1 MKTAFLFPGQ
11 GAQYIGMGRELYEHF
26 DIVRNIFDQADQILN
41 EDFVD
46 LIFHGTEED
55 IQKTENTQPGILMVS
70 TAISGLLR
78 SKGIVPA
85 MTAGLSLGEYS
96 ALVAAGA
103 ISYEDALPLVR
114 KRGQLMNDA
123 VPAGKGAMAAVIALD
138 ADKLTA
144 CCRQAAAFGTVGIA
158 NYNCPGQLVLT
169 GEAAAVQKASE
180 LAKEAGAKKV
190 VPLKVSGPDCNK
202 GSGHSGHNQCGSIAC
217 FLRRRCET
225 VADSAGQSSGPLG
238 RLHTIHAFLWDG
250 YLPGVGPREDPDRV
264 YETNRPVFCR
274 LPYRGYGNTGA
285 GTGRIGG
292 ERMNLTGKVALV
304 TGASRGIGKACAI
317 HLADLGAR
325 VVVNYAHNRA
335 KAEQVVA
342 EIREKGGEATA
353 ILADVSNQKD
363 VEAMVKKAVETYGS
377 LDILVNNAGINRDM
391 LLLRM
396 KEEDWD
402 SVINTN
408 LKGVFLVTKA
418 AARYMMKQRQ
428 GRIINISSV
437 IGIAGNAGQANY
449 AASKAGVIG
458 FSKSIAREL
467 ASRNILVNMIAPGFI
482 DTDMT
487 EELNDQAKEIILSKI
502 PLKRSGKPE
511 DVAYLAGFLASGES
525 SYLTGQVIHVDGGMI
540 M

>member
-1 MKTAFLFPGQ
+1 
-11 GAQYIGMGRELYEHF
+11 
-26 DIVRNIFDQADQILN
+26 
-41 EDFVD
+41 
-46 LIFHGTEED
+46 
-55 IQKTENTQPGILMVS
+55 
-70 TAISGLLR
+70 
-78 SKGIVPA
+78 
-85 MTAGLSLGEYS
+85 
-96 ALVAAGA
+96 
-103 ISYEDALPLVR
+103 
-114 KRGQLMNDA
+114 
-123 VPAGKGAMAAVIALD
+123 
-138 ADKLTA
+138 
-144 CCRQAAAFGTVGIA
+144 
-158 NYNCPGQLVLT
+158 
-169 GEAAAVQKASE
+169 
-180 LAKEAGAKKV
+180 
-190 VPLKVSGPDCNK
+190 
-202 GSGHSGHNQCGSIAC
+202 
-217 FLRRRCET
+217 
-225 VADSAGQSSGPLG
+225 
-238 RLHTIHAFLWDG
+238 
-250 YLPGVGPREDPDRV
+250 
-264 YETNRPVFCR
+264 
-274 LPYRGYGNTGA
+274 
-285 GTGRIGG
+285 
-292 ERMNLTGKVALV
+292 MNLTGKVALV

-335 KAEQVVA
+335 KAEQVVTQ
-342 EIREKGGEATA
+342 IQQKGGEATP
-353 ILADVSNQKD
+353 IPADVSNQKD
-363 VEAMVKKAVETYGS
+363 VEAMVKKAVEIYGS

>member
-1 MKTAFLFPGQ
+1 
-11 GAQYIGMGRELYEHF
+11 
-26 DIVRNIFDQADQILN
+26 
-41 EDFVD
+41 
-46 LIFHGTEED
+46 
-55 IQKTENTQPGILMVS
+55 
-70 TAISGLLR
+70 
-78 SKGIVPA
+78 
-85 MTAGLSLGEYS
+85 
-96 ALVAAGA
+96 
-103 ISYEDALPLVR
+103 
-114 KRGQLMNDA
+114 
-123 VPAGKGAMAAVIALD
+123 
-138 ADKLTA
+138 
-144 CCRQAAAFGTVGIA
+144 
-158 NYNCPGQLVLT
+158 
-169 GEAAAVQKASE
+169 
-180 LAKEAGAKKV
+180 
-190 VPLKVSGPDCNK
+190 
-202 GSGHSGHNQCGSIAC
+202 
-217 FLRRRCET
+217 
-225 VADSAGQSSGPLG
+225 
-238 RLHTIHAFLWDG
+238 
-250 YLPGVGPREDPDRV
+250 
-264 YETNRPVFCR
+264 
-274 LPYRGYGNTGA
+274 
-285 GTGRIGG
+285 
-292 ERMNLTGKVALV
+292 MNLTGKVALV

-335 KAEQVVA
+335 KAEQVVTQ
-342 EIREKGGEATA
+342 IQQKGGEATP
-353 ILADVSNQKD
+353 IPADVSNQKD

>member
-1 MKTAFLFPGQ
+1 
-11 GAQYIGMGRELYEHF
+11 
-26 DIVRNIFDQADQILN
+26 
-41 EDFVD
+41 
-46 LIFHGTEED
+46 
-55 IQKTENTQPGILMVS
+55 
-70 TAISGLLR
+70 
-78 SKGIVPA
+78 
-85 MTAGLSLGEYS
+85 
-96 ALVAAGA
+96 
-103 ISYEDALPLVR
+103 
-114 KRGQLMNDA
+114 
-123 VPAGKGAMAAVIALD
+123 
-138 ADKLTA
+138 
-144 CCRQAAAFGTVGIA
+144 
-158 NYNCPGQLVLT
+158 
-169 GEAAAVQKASE
+169 
-180 LAKEAGAKKV
+180 
-190 VPLKVSGPDCNK
+190 
-202 GSGHSGHNQCGSIAC
+202 
-217 FLRRRCET
+217 
-225 VADSAGQSSGPLG
+225 
-238 RLHTIHAFLWDG
+238 
-250 YLPGVGPREDPDRV
+250 
-264 YETNRPVFCR
+264 
-274 LPYRGYGNTGA
+274 
-285 GTGRIGG
+285 
-292 ERMNLTGKVALV
+292 MNLTGKVALV

>member
-1 MKTAFLFPGQ
+1 
-11 GAQYIGMGRELYEHF
+11 
-26 DIVRNIFDQADQILN
+26 
-41 EDFVD
+41 
-46 LIFHGTEED
+46 
-55 IQKTENTQPGILMVS
+55 
-70 TAISGLLR
+70 
-78 SKGIVPA
+78 
-85 MTAGLSLGEYS
+85 
-96 ALVAAGA
+96 
-103 ISYEDALPLVR
+103 
-114 KRGQLMNDA
+114 MN
-123 VPAGKGAMAAVIALD
+123 
-138 ADKLTA
+138 
-144 CCRQAAAFGTVGIA
+144 Q
-158 NYNCPGQLVLT
+158 
-169 GEAAAVQKASE
+169 
-180 LAKEAGAKKV
+180 
-190 VPLKVSGPDCNK
+190 
-202 GSGHSGHNQCGSIAC
+202 
-217 FLRRRCET
+217 
-225 VADSAGQSSGPLG
+225 
-238 RLHTIHAFLWDG
+238 
-250 YLPGVGPREDPDRV
+250 
-264 YETNRPVFCR
+264 
-274 LPYRGYGNTGA
+274 
-285 GTGRIGG
+285 
-292 ERMNLTGKVALV
+292 TGKVALV

-437 IGIAGNAGQANY
+437 IGITGNAGQANY

-467 ASRNILVNMIAPGFI
+467 AARNILVNMIAPGFI